1 MAVGAIGKI
10 WLGAQRWCL
19 LRLAA
24 LRPQP
29 KETAPHLAVGLRG
42 EFEALFHLRRQG
54 YTVVDRRWKSP
65 ELRGDIDLVGW
76 DGDCLCFVEVKT
88 RTAHDLLPAEAAVD
102 RDKVEMLRD
111 MARAYL
117 RRIPRDERGQVPV
130 RFDLVSVY
138 LTNDAPQPEFELFR
152 DAFGWR

>member
-1 MAVGAIGKI
+1 MAMGLIGRK
-10 WLGAQRWCL
+10 WLAMQRWCL
-19 LRLAA
+19 LRVGSLA
-24 LRPQP
+24 RRQ
-29 KETAPHLAVGLRG
+29 KETAPHLQVGVRG
-42 EFEALFHLRRQG
+42 EFEALFHLRGEG

-88 RTAHDLLPAEAAVD
+88 RTARDFMPAETAVD
-102 RDKVEMLRD
+102 GDKVNMLRD

-117 RRIPRDERGQVPV
+117 RRIPREERGRVPV

-138 LTNDAPQPEFELFR
+138 LKQDEPRPEFELFR